1 VNFHILYQTLAPRN
15 INYPTSRRCLAE
27 HFLPLTHTD
36 LQKIKASPPPTT
48 HTRTHTCTHAR
59 THAHTHTHARAHT
72 HTHTHQGNHAL
83 GQLTGSMIAMMAISH
98 TFSKCRLTMKC
109 VKEMTGTRPACV
121 RACMRAICNSTLIHC
136 HAFVASP
143 ESATE
148 STGVPK
154 LTPTPAPAPA
164 P

>member
-1 VNFHILYQTLAPRN
+1 MGWWGSPGAPFQVVHRILWTVWGFVNFHILYQTLAPRN

-72 HTHTHQGNHAL
+72 HTHTPRKSCPWATHRLHDSHDGN
-83 GQLTGSMIAMMAISH
+83 LTHFFQVQADH
-98 TFSKCRLTMKC
+98 
-109 VKEMTGTRPACV
+109 EMREGNDGDQTCV
-121 RACMRAICNSTLIHC
+121 RACVHACNL
-136 HAFVASP
+136 
-143 ESATE
+143 
-148 STGVPK
+148 
-154 LTPTPAPAPA
+154 
-164 P
+164 